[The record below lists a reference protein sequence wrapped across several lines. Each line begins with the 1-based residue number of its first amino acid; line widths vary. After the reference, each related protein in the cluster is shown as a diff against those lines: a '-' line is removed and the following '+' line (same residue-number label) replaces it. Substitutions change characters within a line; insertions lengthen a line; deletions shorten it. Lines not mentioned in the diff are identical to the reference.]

1 MNTPLSGRN
10 LFGLFFMAL
19 AVLWISSCGH
29 TGTSNAPH
37 QNPGTTPTTHSVTL
51 NWNAS
56 TSAVVGYNIYRATQS
71 GGPYTKVNSS
81 LVRATNYTD
90 TTVQAGCTYF
100 YAVTASDGQGH
111 ESEFSNKIQAMV
123 PSP

>member
-1 MNTPLSGRN
+1 MNTPLSRRN
-10 LFGLFFMAL
+10 FFGLLFIAL
-19 AVLWISSCGH
+19 AVSPVSNCGH
-29 TGTSNAPH
+29 TGTSNGPH
-37 QNPGTTPTTHSVTL
+37 QNPGNTPTAHSVTL

-71 GGPYTKVNSS
+71 KGPYTKLNTS

-100 YAVTASDGQGH
+100 YAVTGSEGQGH
-111 ESEFSNKIQAMV
+111 ESEFANKIQAVV